1 MFALENGT
9 SRRANRWEGEY
20 FPRTMGP
27 IQISTLKGEE
37 RIRRWKFCLLS
48 SAVEDSGATAERGS
62 HGRLSGRICV
72 GSPGDAHVGL
82 RLCLE

>member
-1 MFALENGT
+1 MFALEDGT

-37 RIRRWKFCLLS
+37 GIRSWKFCRLS
-48 SAVEDSGATAERGS
+48 SAVEEAGATAERGS
-62 HGRLSGRICV
+62 HGRLSEKICV
-72 GSPGDAHVGL
+72 DSPGDAQVGL